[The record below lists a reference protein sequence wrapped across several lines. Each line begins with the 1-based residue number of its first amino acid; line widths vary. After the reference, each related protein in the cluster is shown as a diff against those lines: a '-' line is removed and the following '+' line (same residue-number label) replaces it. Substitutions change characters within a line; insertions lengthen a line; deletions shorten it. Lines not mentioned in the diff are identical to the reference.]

1 MSEPET
7 DPAVAKELAE
17 AMERARAEVEA
28 MKAKARKVL
37 EDRQQEAAKVVPLKP
52 KAKTFEETVKEV
64 RAEFKEAPKAV
75 LMPKIEALVEPA
87 FFDEK
92 DLTRVPGVVGRVI
105 DWIEA
110 ASLCP
115 NRPLALGAGLVAVG
129 TLMGQRVAGPT
140 QGSTHLYVVGT
151 SPSGTGKQQGID
163 SGKDLFSAIG
173 ALECIGAGD
182 FRSSVALV
190 NALRAQSVFCSFV
203 DEYGLVLQ
211 RIGDKRGG
219 GYEYDVLSILQQLWG
234 HNWAYYNTPASA
246 RQKSKRIFAPALS
259 IFGLSVPEQFYGAVS
274 FKQIAWWFA

>member
-17 AMERARAEVEA
+17 AMERARAEVAA

-115 NRPLALGAGLVAVG
+115 NRPLALGAGRRHADG
-129 TLMGQRVAGPT
+129 
-140 QGSTHLYVVGT
+140 
-151 SPSGTGKQQGID
+151 
-163 SGKDLFSAIG
+163 
-173 ALECIGAGD
+173 
-182 FRSSVALV
+182 
-190 NALRAQSVFCSFV
+190 
-203 DEYGLVLQ
+203 
-211 RIGDKRGG
+211 
-219 GYEYDVLSILQQLWG
+219 
-234 HNWAYYNTPASA
+234 PASGRPDTRLNSPLRGRDQPERD
-246 RQKSKRIFAPALS
+246 RQAA
-259 IFGLSVPEQFYGAVS
+259 GH
-274 FKQIAWWFA
+274 